1 MPNFSL
7 RLRVCALK
15 MVQNVF
21 AFLQGCKPVNFP
33 DLWSK
38 HFQIGYKGFILY
50 LFFVPFVIFVVIA
63 GSLLT
68 GVANDQDIPIHSFR

>member
-1 MPNFSL
+1 MLNFSL
-7 RLRVCALK
+7 RLRVFALN
-15 MVQNVF
+15 MVRNVF
-21 AFLQGCKPVNFP
+21 AFLQGYKHVNFP

-50 LFFVPFVIFVVIA
+50 LFFVPFVIFVVIV

-68 GVANDQDIPIHSFR
+68 GVANDQDIPLDPFC